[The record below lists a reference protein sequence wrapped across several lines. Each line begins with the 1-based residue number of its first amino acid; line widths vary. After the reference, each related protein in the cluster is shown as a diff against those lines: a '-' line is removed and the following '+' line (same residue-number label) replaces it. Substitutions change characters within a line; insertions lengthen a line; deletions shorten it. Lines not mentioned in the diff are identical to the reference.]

1 MNKKIINIIGYIA
14 MPLLFIFDI
23 VSKYVIEAY
32 LLSNGKDVVI
42 IKNFFNLTLHY
53 NDGAFS
59 GFLSF
64 LNNDK
69 FPVGTFILL
78 LLSIAGVVGGIIV
91 LIKKRKSLNL
101 LVLIGIFLLIP
112 GAAGNLIDRFL
123 TVCGL
128 QEGVIDF
135 LHFYN
140 LPIIGDFNVFN
151 FADSY
156 LTISI
161 VIIIAGYIYEEI
173 KNKNNKENKEVKN
186 G

>member
-1 MNKKIINIIGYIA
+1 MKNKIINIVGYIA
-14 MPLLFIFDI
+14 MPLLFIFDL
-23 VSKYVIEAY
+23 VTKFVIANSFGWVE
-32 LLSNGKDVVI
+32 GKQLVI
-42 IKNFFNLTLHY
+42 IPNFFNLTLHF

-64 LNNDK
+64 LNNDN

-78 LLSIAGVVGGIIV
+78 LLSIAGVVGGIVV
-91 LIKKRKSLNL
+91 LIKKRNNMNL
-101 LVLIGIFLLIP
+101 LIKIGIFLLIP

-123 TVCGL
+123 TVIGKL
-128 QEGVIDF
+128 DGVIDF
-135 LHFYN
+135 LHFI
-140 LPIIGDFNVFN
+140 LPIIGDFNIFN

-173 KNKNNKENKEVKN
+173 KNNKKNKEVKN